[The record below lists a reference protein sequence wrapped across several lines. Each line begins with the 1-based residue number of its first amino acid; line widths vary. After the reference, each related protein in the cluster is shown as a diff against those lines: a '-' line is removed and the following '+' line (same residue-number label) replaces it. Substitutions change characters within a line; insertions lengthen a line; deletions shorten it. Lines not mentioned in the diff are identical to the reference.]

1 MLTRAA
7 FSTCGREKSNLSVQ
21 FVGHHGSGSDFKRI
35 ASKSFSSSIG
45 IRRSST
51 NFAASL
57 SQAFL
62 TDVLHLAVH
71 RLKMSAV

>member
-1 MLTRAA
+1 MVVVSVRVGLAVRRAGALKRGGRSAGIDRCQEVAKA
-7 FSTCGREKSNLSVQ
+7 F
-21 FVGHHGSGSDFKRI
+21 
-35 ASKSFSSSIG
+35 SIG

-62 TDVLHLAVH
+62 TDVLHLGVR